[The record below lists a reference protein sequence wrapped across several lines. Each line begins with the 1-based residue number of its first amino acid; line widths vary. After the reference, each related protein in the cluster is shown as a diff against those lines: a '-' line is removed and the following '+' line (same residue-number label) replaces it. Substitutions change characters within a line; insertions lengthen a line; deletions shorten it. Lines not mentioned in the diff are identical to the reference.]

1 MALKS
6 KRPLKWGE
14 MIKNQVL
21 IEPRITKVE
30 GVTMLYLWTL
40 DLNWYAV
47 FESKEV
53 FVIKVDNI
61 ILVMSWGLLE

>member
-21 IEPRITKVE
+21 IEPRITRVE
-30 GVTMLYLWTL
+30 GVTTLYLWTL
-40 DLNWYAV
+40 NLNWYAV
-47 FESKEV
+47 LESQEV

>member
-21 IEPRITKVE
+21 IEPRITRIE
-30 GVTMLYLWTL
+30 GVTTLYFWTL

-47 FESKEV
+47 FESQEV

-61 ILVMSWGLLE
+61 ILVLLEAILI